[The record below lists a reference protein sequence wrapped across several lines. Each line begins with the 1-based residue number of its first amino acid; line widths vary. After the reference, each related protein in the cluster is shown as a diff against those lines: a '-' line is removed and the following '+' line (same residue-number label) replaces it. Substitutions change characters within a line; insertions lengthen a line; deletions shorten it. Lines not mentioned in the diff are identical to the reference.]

1 MGATDMSELTLE
13 EIAGADYCFAHG
25 HPINLKTGRKLIAL
39 ARRSLPSPPQPEQR
53 EDEWISACGNFPKHP
68 TTPLPAPGERV
79 KVTGPIIGED
89 GYLKPKSEWPNP
101 EEAMPGPNYVKKW
114 EQETGTPFL
123 PTPPKAP
130 GEGDEDK
137 PYILPGRNPQR
148 YTATPTPPKDTVGK
162 LCEHKHVRLG
172 VCDECREYVPQTTTP
187 DGLCER
193 LEHAFKFHEGS
204 PAPERDT
211 YWYLY
216 GQAATALRQMQE
228 ELEATEN
235 VTIRWMHHHKDRERE
250 NADLHATIA
259 AKDADLQHAE
269 GLAERYLADS
279 NEAQATIARLR
290 EALSDIAENTWEN
303 NYGRVDVYEFAR
315 AALTA
320 PG

>member
-130 GEGDEDK
+130 GEGSMPEPAEIEDVEE
-137 PYILPGRNPQR
+137 YER
-148 YTATPTPPKDTVGK
+148 PTPPKIEESVTPEG
-162 LCEHKHVRLG
+162 LRARAHWL
-172 VCDECREYVPQTTTP
+172 REKALFNDSCSTARHL
-187 DGLCER
+187 DL
-193 LEHAFKFHEGS
+193 
-204 PAPERDT
+204 
-211 YWYLY
+211 
-216 GQAATALRQMQE
+216 AATALRQMQE
-228 ELEATEN
+228 RTKMLRNVLREAHDREDVYEAKCAEIEHRITEYQ
-235 VTIRWMHHHKDRERE
+235 TILNAKDAEIKQMQERIDRERE
-250 NADLHATIA
+250 YHSAT
-259 AKDADLQHAE
+259 
-269 GLAERYLADS
+269 S
-279 NEAQATIARLR
+279 NVLISAQATIARLR
-290 EALSDIAENTWEN
+290 EGA
-303 NYGRVDVYEFAR
+303 
-315 AALTA
+315 
-320 PG
+320 